1 MGTLVVGGKEIK
13 TWFDTV
19 NYLDDPKC
27 KLGPRSCRK
36 RGTDE
41 QKGLCG
47 IIVHTTGGIPGG
59 KDLRPQLLKAGAGP
73 NTKAGSKYAQMWQTD
88 LSKFGGA
95 HLVVD
100 FDGKVYQCCDLLLDA
115 AYHAELA
122 NGRSI
127 GIEVCQNRAD
137 AGLYEA
143 QIEANVKLVSWLTA
157 QFGIQRQICALPYEG
172 KPVTCLAGK
181 LTRYG
186 VFGHRN
192 LTSRRGS
199 GDPGDYL
206 LQALSDAGYEEFDF
220 DAEEDLETWK
230 NRQGSLGVKA
240 DGMPGP
246 ATVAALKEAGYHNG
260 IWVPDAT

>member
-1 MGTLVVGGKEIK
+1 MGTLVVGGKELQ
-13 TWFDTV
+13 TPFDTV
-19 NYLDDPKC
+19 TFLDNPQC
-27 KLGPRSCRK
+27 KLGPRSVRK
-36 RGTDE
+36 RGSDE

-59 KDLRPQLLKAGAGP
+59 KDLRPQVLKSGAGP
-73 NTKAGSKYAQMWQTD
+73 STNAGPKYASMWQTD

-95 HLVVD
+95 HCLVD

-122 NGRSI
+122 NGRTI
-127 GIEVCQNRAD
+127 GIEVCQDRSD
-137 AGLYEA
+137 AGLYEI
-143 QIEANVKLVSWLTA
+143 QVKSNVKLVSWLTA
-157 QFGIQRQICALPYEG
+157 QFGIQRQICKLPYEG
-172 KPVTCLAGK
+172 KPVDCLAGK

-192 LTSRRGS
+192 LTSKRGS

-206 LQALSDAGYEEFDF
+206 LQALSNANYEEFDF
-220 DAEEDLETWK
+220 DTGEDLEIWK
-230 NRQGSLGVKA
+230 NRQGSLGLKP
-240 DGMPGP
+240 DGVPGP

-260 IWVPDAT
+260 LWVPDAT